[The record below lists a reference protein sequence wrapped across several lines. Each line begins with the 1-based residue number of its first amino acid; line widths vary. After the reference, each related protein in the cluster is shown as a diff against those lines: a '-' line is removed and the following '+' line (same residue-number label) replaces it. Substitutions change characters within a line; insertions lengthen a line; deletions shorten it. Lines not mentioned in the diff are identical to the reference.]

1 VIPWS
6 TVVAN
11 THDHQR
17 CNAFGDVE
25 RLSELDTFLIG
36 EGAPSEPFANSLS
49 MGLKLQSDKDQ
60 RFRLTS
66 DN

>member
-1 VIPWS
+1 MIPWS

-11 THDHQR
+11 ARGSQR
-17 CNAFGDVE
+17 RNVFGDAE
-25 RLSELDTFLIG
+25 RLSELDTSLVG
-36 EGAPSEPFANSLS
+36 EGAPSEAFTDRLTIVSILWSN
-49 MGLKLQSDKDQ
+49 KDQ

>member
-1 VIPWS
+1 MIPWS

-11 THDHQR
+11 AHDSQR
-17 CNAFGDVE
+17 RNMFGDME
-25 RLSELDTFLIG
+25 RLSELDTSLVG
-36 EGAPSEPFANSLS
+36 EGTPSEAFTDSLTIAS
-49 MGLKLQSDKDQ
+49 ILWSNKDQ